1 MTDTNELKK
10 HYPYGRAEKR
20 KSYFPL
26 SPAAGM
32 YWLQIVIQ
40 GGGRRGN
47 QTDKTVV
54 CTSNLQ
60 SLFSNMYCVYVTYLT
75 A

>member
-10 HYPYGRAEKR
+10 HYPYGRAEKG

-26 SPAAGM
+26 SSAAGM
-32 YWLQIVIQ
+32 YWLQMVIQ
-40 GGGRRGN
+40 GSGRRGN
-47 QTDKTVV
+47 QTDKTVL

-60 SLFSNMYCVYVTYLT
+60 SLFSIIVSTYLT